1 MYCVQYKLEGEC
13 PYYQPARCD
22 FTKYFYLQCYLVIVE
37 TLCTTKS
44 VMYGIVWVKKV
55 KMVFYIEANLFFIS
69 RPNSCGGCLSI
80 MSTISGLLLLEA
92 RFCCNRVITEWV
104 QTLTLPGLIKK
115 IILQHFA
122 NLQGSRTNYYGVK
135 FCICLQQY
143 ISKGLKL
150 ALKPYFICMKNWPLL

>member
-69 RPNSCGGCLSI
+69 RPNSCVKDISISGSFCASAGGGCRRTAQLFCRI
-80 MSTISGLLLLEA
+80 TGLEKL
-92 RFCCNRVITEWV
+92 CSNY
-104 QTLTLPGLIKK
+104 TLTSFQMIYHLIVRKEFS
-115 IILQHFA
+115 L
-122 NLQGSRTNYYGVK
+122 N
-135 FCICLQQY
+135 
-143 ISKGLKL
+143 
-150 ALKPYFICMKNWPLL
+150 